1 MPTEALEFVQT
12 LSNDGDAV
20 GFVPGGALDGVL
32 RAWSALH
39 ESDGVLRV
47 RLPYR
52 PGRKDR
58 QLASVLLLALG
69 QPSLKQSVSTA
80 KAWEKVAN
88 LCLECACRLVVIE
101 NADLLDRDGLA
112 CVNRRVLPAVVLVG
126 GERLAQQIARNA
138 AWAQDIVSWGATSPG
153 VV

>member
-1 MPTEALEFVQT
+1 MSTEALEFVQT
-12 LSNDGDAV
+12 LSNDREAV
-20 GFVPGGALDGVL
+20 GFVPGGVL
-32 RAWSALH
+32 GDVLKAWSALH
-39 ESDGVLRV
+39 GSGGVLRV
-47 RLPYR
+47 RLPYT

-58 QLASVLLLALG
+58 QLVSVLLLALG
-69 QPSLKQSVSTA
+69 QPPLKQGVSTA
-80 KAWEKVAN
+80 KAWEKVAS

-112 CVNRRVLPAVVLVG
+112 YVNRRVLPAVVLVG

-138 AWAQDIVSWGATSPG
+138 AWAQDIVSWGATSLG

>member
-1 MPTEALEFVQT
+1 MSAEAIEFVQT
-12 LSNDGDAV
+12 ISNGREAV
-20 GFVPGGALDGVL
+20 GFVPGVVLGDVL
-32 RAWSALH
+32 RAWSTMH
-39 ESDGVLRV
+39 GSNGVLRV

-58 QLASVLLLALG
+58 QLASVLLQVLE
-69 QPSLKQSVSTA
+69 QPPLKQGVSTA
-80 KAWEKVAN
+80 KAWEKIAS
-88 LCLECACRLVVIE
+88 LCRECACRLVVIE

-112 CVNRRVLPAVVLVG
+112 YVSRRVLPAVVLVG

-138 AWAQDIVSWGATSPG
+138 AWAQDVVSWGATSPG

>member
-1 MPTEALEFVQT
+1 MHG
-12 LSNDGDAV
+12 SN
-20 GFVPGGALDGVL
+20 
-32 RAWSALH
+32 
-39 ESDGVLRV
+39 GVLRV

-69 QPSLKQSVSTA
+69 QPPLKQSVSTA
-80 KAWEKVAN
+80 KAWEKVAI

-112 CVNRRVLPAVVLVG
+112 CISRRVLPAVVLVG
-126 GERLAQQIARNA
+126 GGRLAQQIARNA
-138 AWAQDIVSWGATSPG
+138 AWAQDIVSWGATSLG